1 MSNRLSATCLIHLFL
16 WLGPQPGFGQKD
28 LGPIVTNGQRLSVAV
43 LGDFGYPGKGGKPC
57 GEHPDQRRVADAM
70 FRYHTERMKFA
81 FGLTLGD
88 NFYPKGVKDIKD
100 PHWKCSWEDFYT
112 RLEIPFY
119 ATLGNHD
126 YRQNAD
132 AQLEYSKGS
141 KSFRMPA
148 KYYTFAAGPVRF
160 FALDTD
166 EGTLGFWSKK
176 PWSDSQRNWLVEQL
190 EKYRNT
196 KWKVVYGHHPIYS
209 YGYHGNEERLVRKL
223 LPELKKYGVD
233 VYLSGHEHD
242 LQHLHQDG
250 IHFFIGGSGGKDLRE
265 TKKGPQSLFA
275 DSKHSFLV
283 LSGENNTL
291 RVTFLGTGLEQLHE
305 QVLTK

>member
-1 MSNRLSATCLIHLFL
+1 
-16 WLGPQPGFGQKD
+16 
-28 LGPIVTNGQRLSVAV
+28 VAV

-132 AQLEYSKGS
+132 AHSNTARKQELDASKVL
-141 KSFRMPA
+141 
-148 KYYTFAAGPVRF
+148 YAAADPMCSLRS
-160 FALDTD
+160 
-166 EGTLGFWSKK
+166 TLMRYVGLGANV
-176 PWSDSQRNWLVEQL
+176 WSDS
-190 EKYRNT
+190 
-196 KWKVVYGHHPIYS
+196 GD
-209 YGYHGNEERLVRKL
+209 
-223 LPELKKYGVD
+223 EL
-233 VYLSGHEHD
+233 
-242 LQHLHQDG
+242 
-250 IHFFIGGSGGKDLRE
+250 
-265 TKKGPQSLFA
+265 A
-275 DSKHSFLV
+275 C
-283 LSGENNTL
+283 
-291 RVTFLGTGLEQLHE
+291 
-305 QVLTK
+305 